1 MSRISKKYDED
12 FKKSSVELFFKSGKK
27 QRAFARELGVI
38 PETFRG
44 WVDKYRE
51 AYEPEPV
58 TDFSILK
65 REEVG
70 RKNYR
75 SIQEA
80 RIELF
85 DYIEIFYNRHRAHST
100 LNYRAPME
108 VAA

>member
-58 TDFSILK
+58 TDQEKLNRYRRELMEAKMETDLLKKTIVIFS
-65 REEVG
+65 
-70 RKNYR
+70 KN
-75 SIQEA
+75 Q
-80 RIELF
+80 
-85 DYIEIFYNRHRAHST
+85 
-100 LNYRAPME
+100 
-108 VAA
+108 V